1 MVTVENFMS
10 CFSLTI
16 IYIEREFIQNEVIDV
31 KLSLCSTECNTYQK
45 LW

>member
-1 MVTVENFMS
+1 MVTAENFMS
-10 CFSLTI
+10 CFSPNF
-16 IYIEREFIQNEVIDV
+16 IYIYVEFIQNEVIDV